1 MFRQRLLN
9 YVTIHASKAIFAF
22 HTYGN
27 SLLRHFPRKL
37 MPAFSEELKEPST
50 LRRRYMTNS
59 YDTSVQPFHIME
71 DSFDAKQE

>member
-37 MPAFSEELKEPST
+37 MPAFSEELKEALDSAKALHDELIRHICST
-50 LRRRYMTNS
+50 VPYNGR
-59 YDTSVQPFHIME
+59 FI
-71 DSFDAKQE
+71 